1 MKQTQRSF
9 LVLLLFAF
17 VCARSKAQ
25 TNLLLNGGFD
35 DVNVCTEYKA
45 ECGVEG
51 WFYLKDVKVQM
62 LAADSVDTLT
72 GSNSIAIL
80 YNWIGYT
87 SFTPVFGTIL
97 PCNLQAGKSYT
108 LKGLMNVTLNPKL
121 NFKAGICFGE
131 WFYVP
136 RRPFAASMQPDSI
149 LSISPIPD
157 TKFVEFEYHFTANGR
172 ERYLTFGSY
181 IHKDSLAGKTPLTGT
196 QTVTMILDR
205 FVLTPDDPDE
215 LRCDAYAAN
224 KAIIYQ
230 YNFRHKEMD
239 YSLYGRGQ
247 LAIEP
252 EFDDSSFTQQRKDPL
267 PPLIKTDTLKLGD
280 VLFDF
285 NKANLKPAALQLLR
299 SYFTPGQL
307 AGIDSIYI
315 EGHTDSVGT
324 DSRNLLL
331 SGQRSESVRNW
342 LLQNGLPDGTLLSVH
357 PYGKSR
363 PIATNRTAE
372 GRALNRRV
380 ELILFRKRELPPQ

>member
-1 MKQTQRSF
+1 MKRLRSF
-9 LVLLLFAF
+9 LLIALAVT
-17 VCARSKAQ
+17 SINTYAQ

-51 WFYLKDVKVQM
+51 WFYLRDVKVQM
-62 LAADSVDTLT
+62 LAADSVSQLT

-87 SFTPVFGTIL
+87 AFTPVFGTLL
-97 PCNLQAGKSYT
+97 PCNLQAGKNYT

-121 NFKAGICFGE
+121 NFKAGVCFGE

-136 RRPFAASMQPDSI
+136 RRPFVARMQPDSI
-149 LSISPIPD
+149 LSITPIPD
-157 TKFVEFEYHFTANGR
+157 TKFVEFEYHFTANGH
-172 ERYLTFGSY
+172 ERYLTFGSF
-181 IHKDSLAGKTPLTGT
+181 IHKDSLAGKTPLIGT

-205 FVLTPDDPDE
+205 FILTPDDPDE
-215 LRCDAYAAN
+215 IRCDAYAAN

-230 YNFRHKEMD
+230 YDFRHKEMD

-247 LAIEP
+247 LAIAP
-252 EFDDSSFTQQRKDPL
+252 EFDDTSFTQQRKEPI
-267 PPLIKTDTLKLGD
+267 PSVIKTDTLKLGD

-299 SYFTPGQL
+299 SYFTTGQM
-307 AGIDSIYI
+307 AGIDSVYI

-331 SGQRSESVRNW
+331 SGQRSEAVRNW
-342 LLQNGLPDGTLLSVH
+342 LLQNGWSPGTPLAIH
-357 PYGKSR
+357 PFGKTR
-363 PIATNRTAE
+363 PVATNRTEE
-372 GRALNRRV
+372 GRAQNRRV
-380 ELILFRKRELPPQ
+380 ELILFRKKELPPQ